1 MIISRTKRAL
11 EMKENTFFLVS
22 QVLSF
27 KHAKE
32 KTSKDVADATFKM
45 NKNAFN
51 FSLKLVSAIF

>member
-1 MIISRTKRAL
+1 
-11 EMKENTFFLVS
+11 MKENTFFLVS

-32 KTSKDVADATFKM
+32 KTSKDVTDATFKM